1 MFPENI
7 GPNMSI
13 DETSLSNGELYTF
26 LSNKDAHCK
35 QGSIAAYV
43 KGTKIKDIVEAI
55 MRIPEDIRSKVEE
68 VTMDL
73 SESMRASIEACFPNA
88 CRVVDRFHVQQEV
101 CAGLNEIR
109 MIAKRKERKLDLKSR
124 KKHKNT
130 LQQRLRRRKKDKTDP
145 RGRKPKRLNEAYIP
159 EKLKNGETPTEALTR
174 CRYSLNRPGNCWT
187 EMQKE
192 RIGIL
197 FERHPDL
204 HTAYSLTHSLRM
216 IFSNSNADVIS
227 GIQSL
232 KDWYDKVEE
241 WNNEIFNVIAG
252 TIKARQEEILNYFIN
267 RATNAGAESLNSKIK
282 QFRAQ
287 LRGVADIKFF
297 LFRLT
302 KLFA

>member
-109 MIAKRKERKLDLKSR
+109 MIAKRKLDLKSG
-124 KKHKNT
+124 KI
-130 LQQRLRRRKKDKTDP
+130 
-145 RGRKPKRLNEAYIP
+145 GV
-159 EKLKNGETPTEALTR
+159 
-174 CRYSLNRPGNCWT
+174 CCYSILA
-187 EMQKE
+187 E
-192 RIGIL
+192 RSA
-197 FERHPDL
+197 ENHE
-204 HTAYSLTHSLRM
+204 
-216 IFSNSNADVIS
+216 NSVFTSIDY
-227 GIQSL
+227 QSIT
-232 KDWYDKVEE
+232 
-241 WNNEIFNVIAG
+241 NNSQTG
-252 TIKARQEEILNYFIN
+252 
-267 RATNAGAESLNSKIK
+267 
-282 QFRAQ
+282 
-287 LRGVADIKFF
+287 F
-297 LFRLT
+297 L
-302 KLFA
+302 